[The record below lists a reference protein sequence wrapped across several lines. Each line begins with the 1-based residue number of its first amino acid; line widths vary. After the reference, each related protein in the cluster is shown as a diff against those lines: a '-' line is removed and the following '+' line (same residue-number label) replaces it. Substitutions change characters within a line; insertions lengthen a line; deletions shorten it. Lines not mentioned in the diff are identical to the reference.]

1 MAMAIR
7 REAEQFV
14 GIELSAIMLFN
25 HPTVAS
31 LAGYLAKLVAP
42 LPIPGKTR
50 WPTVGFGGKH
60 LDSLFD
66 RIESS
71 PPEGDGPA

>member
-1 MAMAIR
+1 
-7 REAEQFV
+7 
-14 GIELSAIMLFN
+14 MLFN
-25 HPTVAS
+25 HPTVGS
-31 LAGYLAKLVAP
+31 LAGYLVKLVAP
-42 LPIPGKTR
+42 SSDSAEDEMALLSASAGSI
-50 WPTVGFGGKH
+50 